1 MGQVCTPLS
10 QKETPS
16 NTLCKRQLG
25 GKLQEGSHH
34 LHSLQSS
41 ATAMGQSRDGL
52 TVLDQGLE
60 WRQHPGLIPSLHP
73 HPQHHPHPKSQ
84 LHVQPPFPPST
95 ASSTPIF
102 IPASFILIPILKPNH
117 ILIRSLHPHPR
128 HHPHLH
134 SHRPD
139 PKASSFL
146 PGSLL
151 STIINRMV
159 KYFIICSNYP
169 QIIKCWQPETRLPR
183 RENRHRS
190 RGLVGTCCRTQCW
203 HPSPPPEPFP
213 QHQSTGETPKKI
225 CLFSFPP
232 GRGSTAAEPPAW
244 PLIKAASGRCSI
256 NSHHIQLHQT
266 GQRRVPAC
274 RGRGAWDAAGMG
286 TPEDTLTPLLGSGGQ
301 RRASKKQKSL

>member
-1 MGQVCTPLS
+1 
-10 QKETPS
+10 
-16 NTLCKRQLG
+16 
-25 GKLQEGSHH
+25 
-34 LHSLQSS
+34 
-41 ATAMGQSRDGL
+41 
-52 TVLDQGLE
+52 
-60 WRQHPGLIPSLHP
+60 
-73 HPQHHPHPKSQ
+73 
-84 LHVQPPFPPST
+84 
-95 ASSTPIF
+95 
-102 IPASFILIPILKPNH
+102 
-117 ILIRSLHPHPR
+117 
-128 HHPHLH
+128 
-134 SHRPD
+134 
-139 PKASSFL
+139 
-146 PGSLL
+146 
-151 STIINRMV
+151 MV

-266 GQRRVPAC
+266 GQRQVPAC

-286 TPEDTLTPLLGSGGQ
+286 TPKDTLTPLLGSGGQ
-301 RRASKKQKSL
+301 HRASKKQKSL